1 MIKHLTKENFEEIVV
16 KSELPVL
23 VDFWAAWCGPCRRV
37 APILEELDKE
47 VEGKVVIAKLE
58 VDEEPEIANAFQIM
72 SIPTL
77 IIFKD
82 GKIVKQLVG
91 LHSKD
96 ALKQHLEV

>member
-1 MIKHLTKENFEEIVV
+1 MIKHLTSENFNEIVLES
-16 KSELPVL
+16 KLPVL
-23 VDFWAAWCGPCRRV
+23 VDFWAQWCGPCRRV
-37 APILEELDKE
+37 APILEELALE

-58 VDEEPEIANAFQIM
+58 VDEEPAIADSYQIM

-82 GKIVKQLVG
+82 GQIQKQLIG

-96 ALKQHLEV
+96 ALKKHLGL

>member
-1 MIKHLTKENFEEIVV
+1 MIKHLTSENFEETVL

-23 VDFWAAWCGPCRRV
+23 VDFWASWCGPCRRV

-47 VEGKVVIAKLE
+47 VEGKVIIAKLE
-58 VDEEPEIANAFQIM
+58 VDEEPAIADQFQIM

-77 IIFKD
+77 MIFKD
-82 GKIVKQLVG
+82 GKIEKQLIG

-96 ALKQHLEV
+96 ALKKHLGL